1 METSLIYLLRG
12 FRHAYHRNKQYHH
25 AMPIYRL
32 LQRVDIGKE
41 LRLITV
47 SPSVIEI
54 LPKFLSKDK
63 TISFLM
69 SSSESSTLR
78 VHLNCRKFT
87 HYFYKTKEIN
97 DKIQKIILIVLVGI
111 NYYVVNVVFF
121 SCQSCLINK
130 SCLSRGC
137 EADRRHF
144 SSLSLSPFS

>member
-1 METSLIYLLRG
+1 MCLFIFALPLIRKSVETSLIYLLRG

-78 VHLNCRKFT
+78 DCSNCRKFT
-87 HYFYKTKEIN
+87 QYFYKTKEIN
-97 DKIQKIILIVLVGI
+97 DKIQKIILIATQ
-111 NYYVVNVVFF
+111 F
-121 SCQSCLINK
+121 
-130 SCLSRGC
+130 
-137 EADRRHF
+137 
-144 SSLSLSPFS
+144 